1 MPEDE
6 NAKTLN
12 KNDLNDDQLATLNI
26 LWQSGVT
33 PSVIA
38 KAMTESAQS
47 TTGKKG
53 QFVTDTINNG
63 RNYKSLLTFL
73 HILIRFS
80 IS

>member
-26 LWQSGVT
+26 LYGSGVA

-38 KAMTESAQS
+38 KTMTESVQS
-47 TTGKKG
+47 ITGKKG
-53 QFVTDTINNG
+53 QFVTDTINNRETG
-63 RNYKSLLTFL
+63 KGSNECSGGN
-73 HILIRFS
+73 
-80 IS
+80 